1 MPGKHTPAKSEACIN
16 THINVAKASLTVNDS
31 STALMLLAADNE
43 LVCWIEASVEA
54 LLQLEE
60 LLKAIDASAR
70 DQRYPNPATALGRI
84 SKLAAMG
91 AYVASDI
98 ANGADCGRER
108 FQELAAPFRAA
119 VGGAE

>member
-1 MPGKHTPAKSEACIN
+1 MSKQDIRPQGAEGISHPR
-16 THINVAKASLTVNDS
+16 NVAKAPFTVNDS
-31 STALMLLAADNE
+31 STSRLLLAADNE

-70 DQRYPNPATALGRI
+70 DQRYPNPAAALGRI
-84 SKLAAMG
+84 GKLAAMG

>member
-60 LLKAIDASAR
+60 LLKAIDASAK
-70 DQRYPNPATALGRI
+70 DQRHPNPAMALGRI
-84 SKLAAMG
+84 RKLAAMG
-91 AYVASDI
+91 AYVAADI

-108 FQELAAPFRAA
+108 FQEFAAPFRAA

>member
-1 MPGKHTPAKSEACIN
+1 MSKQDIRPQGAEGISHAQ
-16 THINVAKASLTVNDS
+16 NVAKASLTVNDS
-31 STALMLLAADNE
+31 STARLLLAADNE

-60 LLKAIDASAR
+60 LLKAIDASAE
-70 DQRYPNPATALGRI
+70 DQRHPNPAMALGRI
-84 SKLAAMG
+84 RKLAAMG
-91 AYVASDI
+91 AYVAADI

-119 VGGAE
+119 VGGAK

>member
-1 MPGKHTPAKSEACIN
+1 MSKQDIRPQGAEGISHPR
-16 THINVAKASLTVNDS
+16 NVAKAPLTVNDS
-31 STALMLLAADNE
+31 STSRLLLAADNE

-60 LLKAIDASAR
+60 LLKAIDASVR
-70 DQRYPNPATALGRI
+70 DQRYPNPAAALGRI

-119 VGGAE
+119 AGGAE

>member
-1 MPGKHTPAKSEACIN
+1 MSKKDIRPQGAEGISHPC
-16 THINVAKASLTVNDS
+16 NVSKASLTVNDS
-31 STALMLLAADNE
+31 SMAPLLLAVDNE

-54 LLQLEE
+54 LLQLDE
-60 LLKAIDASAR
+60 LLKAIDAIAR

-91 AYVASDI
+91 AYVAADI

-108 FQELAAPFRAA
+108 FQEIAAPFRAA
-119 VGGAE
+119 AGGAE

>member
-1 MPGKHTPAKSEACIN
+1 MSEQDIRPQGAEGIS
-16 THINVAKASLTVNDS
+16 HPQNVAKASLTVNDS
-31 STALMLLAADNE
+31 SMAPLLLAVDDE

-54 LLQLEE
+54 LLQLDE
-60 LLKAIDASAR
+60 LLKAIDAIAR

-91 AYVASDI
+91 AYVAADI

-108 FQELAAPFRAA
+108 FQELASPFRAA

>member
-1 MPGKHTPAKSEACIN
+1 MSKKDIRPQGAEGVSYPR
-16 THINVAKASLTVNDS
+16 NVAKPSFTVNEP
-31 STALMLLAADNE
+31 STAHLLLAADNE
-43 LVCWIEASVEA
+43 LVGWIEASIDT
-54 LLQLEE
+54 LSQLEE
-60 LLKAIDASAR
+60 LLKAIRASAEDLR
-70 DQRYPNPATALGRI
+70 HPNPVVALNRI